1 MRNRSKQEHLST
13 IGDEIMARRRK
24 KLMSRP
30 RSEAKRRMSFRV
42 PSGSIQNRPI
52 ETRQAYP
59 TKKQEEGE

>member
-1 MRNRSKQEHLST
+1 MV
-13 IGDEIMARRRK
+13 RRRK

-59 TKKQEEGE
+59 TKKQEKSE